1 MRTAVSRAY
10 YYVDHLALVRAQSHG
25 FKALSGGVHAQLWKL
40 FALSPEP
47 DCQRLAL
54 IAERMKRKRE
64 RADYKSIYARVED
77 EVAAPLADAR
87 VFASLLSGISSRHP
101 DPKSVRLG

>member
-1 MRTAVSRAY
+1 MRTAVRRAY
-10 YYVDHLALVRAQSHG
+10 YYVYHLALVRAQSHG
-25 FKALSGGVHAQLWKL
+25 FKALSGGVHTQWKL

-101 DPKSVRLG
+101 DPKSVGLG